1 MHFTFGIIKPDA
13 MKKLYYGKILDD
25 IAMAGFKL
33 VELKLV
39 KLTEEKAKNFYSM
52 HEHKPFFAELIAYM
66 CSAPVLCFVLQHE
79 SNAVEAFRELMGDTD
94 PAKAKKG
101 TLRAKYGRDLAANAV
116 HGSDSEESF
125 MREWKF
131 FFKEDEL
138 LFNK

>member
-13 MKKLYYGKILDD
+13 MENRAYGKILDD
-25 IAMAGFKL
+25 IAMAGFQL
-33 VELKLV
+33 AELKLV

-52 HEHKPFFAELIAYM
+52 HEHKPFFDELIRYM

-79 SNAVEAFRELMGDTD
+79 ENAVEAFRALMGDTD
-94 PAKAKKG
+94 PKKAEKN
-101 TLRAKYGRDLAANAV
+101 TLRAKYGKDITANAV

-131 FFKEDEL
+131 FFKEEEL